1 MLPKVYTPAE
11 VAEILKIPEQ
21 SCIRLIRSGQ
31 LRAFRVGGEWRVTE
45 AALLDLMQAPY
56 MGASNGTSRAPSGRK
71 RDPESERAS
80 RNWVL
85 SEIRKI
91 APDLSPAY
99 PRKGFV
105 ANGKQGVLAVA
116 TTPSGQRKEYWFGF
130 PAKLLTGSLP
140 TLIIPILA
148 DKHVAFVIP
157 YASHQREF
165 DGLSSDHRDGKKF
178 NIREGSGSYYLI
190 GKGIESELPLAR
202 YANAFDR
209 FR

>member
-21 SCIRLIRSGQ
+21 YVIRLIRSGQ
-31 LRAFRVGGEWRVTE
+31 LRAFRVGSEWRVTE
-45 AALLDLMQAPY
+45 AALLDLMEVPY
-56 MGASNGTSRAPSGRK
+56 TGASNGTSRAPSSRK

-80 RNWVL
+80 RHWVL

-105 ANGKQGVLAVA
+105 ANGKQGVLAVSTA
-116 TTPSGQRKEYWFGF
+116 PSGPREEYWFGF
-130 PAKLLTGSLP
+130 PAKLLADSLP
-140 TLIIPILA
+140 TLIVPVLA

-157 YASHQREF
+157 YAAHQREF
-165 DGLSSDHRDGKKF
+165 DGLSSDRQGHKKF

-190 GKGIESELPLAR
+190 GKGIESELALSR
-202 YANAFDR
+202 YVNAFDR